1 MYKVKILPPAKRDIE
16 ESAKWYNEKQK
27 GLGKKFTS
35 QIRQKIEDVKQNPKA
50 FPIRYD
56 KNTRTAITNV
66 FPFMIHFTIENKTII
81 IKAVFHTSLNPEKW
95 HKR

>member
-1 MYKVKILPPAKRDIE
+1 VYKVKILPSAKLDIE
-16 ESAKWYNEKQK
+16 ESAIWYNDKQK

-35 QIRQKIEDVKQNPKA
+35 EIRQKIEDIKQNPKA
-50 FPIRYD
+50 FSIRYD

-81 IKAVFHTSLNPEKW
+81 IKAVFHTSINPNKW
-95 HKR
+95 SKR